1 MTCLLSNST
10 SRFDPRLVGVEGL
23 VDDVVATD
31 ADGRLDRLCSE
42 GALDGDAVAI
52 DCLTPLDSSCQGTSA
67 ARLADAREH
76 MSGGGGIA

>member
-1 MTCLLSNST
+1 MICLLSNST
-10 SRFDPRLVGVEGL
+10 SRVDPRLAGVEGL

-52 DCLTPLDSSCQGTSA
+52 DCRKPFDSSCQGTSA
-67 ARLADAREH
+67 GRLADAREH
-76 MSGGGGIA
+76 MGGGGGVA